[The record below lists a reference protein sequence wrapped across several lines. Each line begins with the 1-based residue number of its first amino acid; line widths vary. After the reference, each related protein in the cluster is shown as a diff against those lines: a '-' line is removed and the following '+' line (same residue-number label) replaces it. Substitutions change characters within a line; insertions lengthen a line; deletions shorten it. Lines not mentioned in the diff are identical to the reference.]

1 MKKITTLLLLCT
13 VASSSALAQTKPVV
27 NTGAEAYAKAYVV
40 GSYNRGGY
48 LAQSGDNLK
57 HIAHSTY
64 TYWFLQKGTAEGSVQ
79 LINVRTG
86 KGISVNAADGSFN
99 LAGTTADLYVL
110 GNNFNNDGLCIS
122 KANPISE
129 NSCIDARNDGDGC
142 GVYDP
147 RKNDWQGTTW
157 VFNEAPGYFVSVA
170 QGLVPVTTEQYHF
183 DSKLITLPKAT
194 NKLRFRVLRTIT
206 NNNDG
211 ANDPSGSY
219 PFFTMGEFY
228 LYDAE
233 GNKVELTAE
242 NFKTNA
248 QETQSSSDKTNTVA
262 NLCDGNKA
270 TCFHSS
276 YNTTPNTYHYIEVTL
291 PSAMQSFKFS
301 FDARDNKA
309 NVPAIIQVFD
319 DEAIAKADV
328 EDQVLQARPS
338 LQSLYNSTNY
348 SIGTNY
354 QQYTF
359 NGDESAYASYTS
371 ARTAANDVLQKY
383 SGAVTLDE
391 VNTAKTNL
399 ENAAADKFTINT
411 PADGSYI
418 RIRATSSA
426 HAGMP
431 YLTSDLS
438 DVEGKTARAALVSG
452 KNSAAESIFYYKDQ
466 KLIAYGT
473 GYKATLDDVS
483 LGYKGI
489 VDGTA
494 VTFKAATE
502 ATSEY
507 NVVYNT
513 NKGNRKLYANE
524 SGGKYYT
531 DAWSVDGNHNRCR
544 FWLEK
549 VNSLP
554 VSVSAA
560 GYATLYAPVALTIPE
575 NVQAYTA
582 SFADSKVTLTP
593 IEGTI
598 PANTGVV
605 IEAAKGNYNF
615 AITTTEATATSD
627 LTGNVAT
634 ANVDAASAAYILG
647 KTDAEGVGFFKL
659 NSTDRAIK
667 GGRAYYVAPN
677 GGAAAYLFNGNVTGL
692 EAIKTALNDAN
703 APIYDLSGR
712 KVAKAVKGGLYIKN
726 GQKFIVK

>member
-27 NTGAEAYAKAYVV
+27 NTGGEAYAKAYVV
-40 GSYNRGGY
+40 ASYNRGG
-48 LAQSGDNLK
+48 LLTQKSNSLK
-57 HIAHSTY
+57 HTSQSAY
-64 TYWFLQKGTAEGSVQ
+64 NYWFLQNGSAEGSVKF
-79 LINVRTG
+79 INVRTG
-86 KGISVNAADGSFN
+86 KGIATNFSVGDNA
-99 LAGTTADLYVL
+99 ADLYVL
-110 GNNFNNDGLCIS
+110 ANGINNKGLCIS
-122 KANPISE
+122 NASTIKT
-129 NSCIDARNDGDGC
+129 NSCIDASNRDDGC
-142 GVYDP
+142 GQWAP
-147 RKNDWQGTTW
+147 GTNGAHDWEGTTW
-157 VFNEAPGYFVSVA
+157 VFNEAPGYFVSAA

-183 DSKLITLPKAT
+183 DSKVITLPKAT
-194 NKLRFRVLRTIT
+194 NKLRFRVLSTIT
-206 NNNDG
+206 RDNGGLID
-211 ANDPSGSY
+211 ASGLY

-228 LYDAE
+228 LYDAD
-233 GNKVELTAE
+233 GNKVTLTAD

-248 QETQSSSDKTNTVA
+248 QETSTAYHDDQNTVA
-262 NLCDGNKA
+262 HLCDGNKA
-270 TCFHSS
+270 TCFHSTYS
-276 YNTTPNTYHYIEVTL
+276 ATPNTYHYIEVTL
-291 PSAMQSFKFS
+291 PTAMQSFKFS

-309 NVPAIIQVFD
+309 NVPAMIQIFD
-319 DEAIAKADV
+319 DDAIAAADV
-328 EDQVLQARPS
+328 EDQVLQGRSS
-338 LQSLYNSTNY
+338 LQSLYNSTGY

-354 QQYTF
+354 QQYTY
-359 NGDESAYASYTS
+359 NGDANVYTS

-383 SGAVTLDE
+383 SGALTADE

-399 ENAAADKFTINT
+399 ETAAAADKFTINT

-418 RIRATSSA
+418 RIRATNTA

-438 DVEGKTARAALVSG
+438 DVENMTTRAALVSG
-452 KNSAAESIFYYKDQ
+452 ANNAANSIFYYKDQ

-473 GYKATLDDVS
+473 GYKATS
-483 LGYKGI
+483 NSNFLGYNGI
-489 VDGTA
+489 ADGTV

-502 ATSEY
+502 AHGEY
-507 NVVYNT
+507 NVFFN
-513 NKGNRKLYANE
+513 NGGSKLYTQV
-524 SGGKYYT
+524 SGSKYYT
-531 DAWSVDGNHNRCR
+531 DALGTNEKHNRCR
-544 FWLEK
+544 FWLEA
-549 VNSLP
+549 VTSLP

-560 GYATLYAPVALTIPE
+560 GYATLYAPVALTIPQ

-582 SFADSKVTLTP
+582 SFADNKVTLTP

-605 IEAAKGNYNF
+605 IEAAEGTYNF

-627 LTGNVAT
+627 LRGDVAT

-647 KTDAEGVGFFKL
+647 KTDAQGVGFFKL

-677 GGAAAYLFNGNVTGL
+677 AGAAAYLFNGNVTGL

>member
-1 MKKITTLLLLCT
+1 MKKITTFLLLCT

-27 NTGAEAYAKAYVV
+27 NTGGEAYAKAYVA
-40 GSYNRGGY
+40 GSYNRGGF

-57 HIAHSTY
+57 HIAQSAY
-64 TYWFLQKGTAEGSVQ
+64 TYWFLQDGTAEGSVQ

-110 GNNFNNDGLCIS
+110 GHQYNSEGFSIS
-122 KANPISE
+122 KTNPIGT

-147 RKNDWQGTTW
+147 RDNDWDGTTW
-157 VFNEAPGYFVSVA
+157 VFNEAPGYFVSAA

-183 DSKLITLPKAT
+183 DSKVITLPKAT
-194 NKLRFRVLRTIT
+194 NKLRFRVVGTVQGK
-206 NNNDG
+206 NG
-211 ANDPSGSY
+211 GGPNDPSGLY
-219 PFFTMGEFY
+219 PFFTMAEFY
-228 LYDAE
+228 LYDAD
-233 GNKVELTAE
+233 GKQVTLTAD

-248 QETQSSSDKTNTVA
+248 QETESSSDNVNTVA
-262 NLCDGNKA
+262 HLCDGDK
-270 TCFHSS
+270 TSIFHSS
-276 YNTTPNTYHYIEVTL
+276 YSTTPNTYHYIEVTL
-291 PSAMQSFKFS
+291 PTAMQSFKFS
-301 FDARDNKA
+301 FDGRSNATNI
-309 NVPAIIQVFD
+309 PAMIQVLD
-319 DEAIAKADV
+319 DDAIKAADV
-328 EDQVLQARPS
+328 EDQVLQGRPS

-348 SIGTNY
+348 TFGSNY
-354 QQYTF
+354 QQYTY
-359 NGDESAYASYTS
+359 NGDQSEFTS
-371 ARTAANDVLQKY
+371 ARAAVNEVLSKY

-391 VNTAKTNL
+391 FNTAKTNL
-399 ENAAADKFTINT
+399 ETAAAKATINT

-426 HAGMP
+426 DNGMP

-438 DVEGKTARAALVSG
+438 DVEKMTTRAALVSG
-452 KNSAAESIFYYKDQ
+452 ANNAANSIFYYKDK

-489 VDGTA
+489 TDGTE

-502 ATSEY
+502 GKSEY
-507 NVVYNT
+507 NVVYNVP
-513 NKGNRKLYANE
+513 NKGDRKLYAQV
-524 SGGKYYT
+524 SGDKYYA
-531 DAWSVDGNHNRCR
+531 DARGVDGSHNRCR

-549 VNSLP
+549 VQSLP

-560 GYATLYAPVALTIPE
+560 GYATLFAPVALTIPE

-582 SFADSKVTLTP
+582 TFADNKVTLTP

-605 IEAAKGNYNF
+605 IEAAEGSYDF
-615 AITTTEATATSD
+615 VITTTEATATSD

-647 KTDAEGVGFFKL
+647 KTDAQGVGFFKL

-677 GGAAAYLFNGNVTGL
+677 AGAAAYLFNGNVTGL

>member
-1 MKKITTLLLLCT
+1 M
-13 VASSSALAQTKPVV
+13 
-27 NTGAEAYAKAYVV
+27 
-40 GSYNRGGY
+40 
-48 LAQSGDNLK
+48 
-57 HIAHSTY
+57 
-64 TYWFLQKGTAEGSVQ
+64 
-79 LINVRTG
+79 
-86 KGISVNAADGSFN
+86 
-99 LAGTTADLYVL
+99 
-110 GNNFNNDGLCIS
+110 
-122 KANPISE
+122 
-129 NSCIDARNDGDGC
+129 
-142 GVYDP
+142 YDP
-147 RKNDWQGTTW
+147 RDNDWDGTTW
-157 VFNEAPGYFVSVA
+157 VFHKAPGYFVSAA
-170 QGLVPVTTEQYHF
+170 QGLKPVTTEQYHF
-183 DSKLITLPKAT
+183 DSKVITLPKAT
-194 NKLRFRVLRTIT
+194 NKLRFRVLSTVSPGG
-206 NNNDG
+206 DG
-211 ANDPSGSY
+211 ANDPSGLY

-228 LYDAE
+228 LYDAD

-248 QETQSSSDKTNTVA
+248 QETVSSSDKTNTVA

-276 YNTTPNTYHYIEVTL
+276 YSTTPNTYHYIEVTL
-291 PSAMQSFKFS
+291 PSSMKSFKFS

-309 NVPAIIQVFD
+309 NVPAMIQIFD
-319 DEAIAKADV
+319 DEAIAAADV
-328 EDQVLQARPS
+328 EDQVLALR
-338 LQSLYNSTNY
+338 SLYNSTNY
-348 SIGTNY
+348 TIGTDY
-354 QQYTF
+354 QQYTD
-359 NGDESAYASYTS
+359 NGNTYTS
-371 ARTAANDVLQKY
+371 ARAAVNKLLQKY
-383 SGAVTLDE
+383 SGAVTEGE

-399 ENAAADKFTINT
+399 ENAVAQLTINT

-418 RIRATSSA
+418 RIRATRSA
-426 HAGMP
+426 DNGMP

-438 DVEGKTARAALVSG
+438 DVEKMTTRAALVSG
-452 KNSAAESIFYYKDQ
+452 ANEAANSIFYYKDK

-473 GYKATLDDVS
+473 GYKATS
-483 LGYKGI
+483 NSNFLGYNGI
-489 VDGTA
+489 ADGTV

-502 ATSEY
+502 ARGEY
-507 NVVYNT
+507 NVFFN
-513 NKGNRKLYANE
+513 NGGRKLYTQVNG
-524 SGGKYYT
+524 SKYYT
-531 DAWSVDGNHNRCR
+531 DAYDGNHNRCR

-549 VNSLP
+549 VQSLP

-582 SFADSKVTLTP
+582 SFADNKVTLTP

-605 IEAAKGNYNF
+605 IEAAKGTYNF

-627 LTGNVAT
+627 LRGDVAT

-647 KTDAEGVGFFKL
+647 KTDAQGVGFFKL

-703 APIYDLSGR
+703 APVYDLSGR

>member
-27 NTGAEAYAKAYVV
+27 NTGGEAYAKAYVV
-40 GSYNRGGY
+40 GSYNRGGF
-48 LAQSGDNLK
+48 LTQKGSSLK
-57 HIAHSTY
+57 HTSQSAY
-64 TYWFLQKGTAEGSVQ
+64 NYWFLQNGTAEGSVKF
-79 LINVRTG
+79 INVRTG
-86 KGISVNAADGSFN
+86 KGIATDFSVGDNA
-99 LAGTTADLYVL
+99 ADLYVL
-110 GNNFNNDGLCIS
+110 PNSFTEEGLCIS
-122 KANPISE
+122 NASTIKTK
-129 NSCIDARNDGDGC
+129 SCIDASNQNDGC
-142 GVYDP
+142 GQYAP
-147 RKNDWQGTTW
+147 IENDWDGTTW
-157 VFNEAPGYFVSVA
+157 VFNEAPGYFVSAA

-183 DSKLITLPKAT
+183 DSKVITLPKAT
-194 NKLRFRVLRTIT
+194 NKLRFRVLSTASPEG
-206 NNNDG
+206 DG
-211 ANDPSGSY
+211 ANDPSGLY

-228 LYDAE
+228 LYDAD
-233 GNKVELTAE
+233 GNQVKLTAE

-248 QETQSSSDKTNTVA
+248 QETAEGPISA
-262 NLCDGNKA
+262 ICDGDKA
-270 TCFHSS
+270 THFHSS
-276 YNTTPNTYHYIEVTL
+276 YNSTPNTYHYIEVTL
-291 PSAMQSFKFS
+291 PTAMQSFKFS
-301 FDARDNKA
+301 FDARKNFR

-371 ARTAANDVLQKY
+371 ARTAANEVLQKY
-383 SGAVTLDE
+383 SGALTLSE
-391 VNTAKTNL
+391 VNTAKANL

-438 DVEGKTARAALVSG
+438 DVEGKTVRAALVSG
-452 KNSAAESIFYYKDQ
+452 ANTAANFIFYYKDQ

-507 NVVYNT
+507 NVVYNAGS
-513 NKGNRKLYANE
+513 KGNRKLYANE
-524 SGGKYYT
+524 SGGKYFT

-549 VNSLP
+549 VQSLP

-560 GYATLYAPVALTIPE
+560 GYATLYAPVALTVPE

-582 SFADSKVTLTP
+582 TFADNKVTLTP

-605 IEAAKGNYNF
+605 IEAAEGTYNF
-615 AITTTEATATSD
+615 VITTTEATATSD

-667 GGRAYYVAPN
+667 GGRAYYVAPK
-677 GGAAAYLFNGNVTGL
+677 GGAAAAYLFNGNVTGL

>member
-27 NTGAEAYAKAYVV
+27 NTGGEAYAKAYVA
-40 GSYNRGGY
+40 GSYNRGGF

-57 HIAHSTY
+57 HVSQSAY
-64 TYWFLQKGTAEGSVQ
+64 TYWFLQNGTAGGSVQ

-86 KGISVNAADGSFN
+86 KGISVNAADGTFN

-110 GNNFNNDGLCIS
+110 GHQYNSEGFSIS
-122 KANPISE
+122 KTNPIGT

-147 RKNDWQGTTW
+147 RDNDWDGTTW
-157 VFNEAPGYFVSVA
+157 VFHEAPGYFVSAA
-170 QGLVPVTTEQYHF
+170 QGLKPVTTEQYHF
-183 DSKLITLPKAT
+183 DSKVINLPKAT
-194 NKLRFRVLRTIT
+194 KKLRFRVLSTVT
-206 NNNDG
+206 GNGDG
-211 ANDPSGSY
+211 TNDPSGLY
-219 PFFTMGEFY
+219 PFFTMGEFN
-228 LYDAE
+228 LYDAD

-309 NVPAIIQVFD
+309 NVPAMIQIFD
-319 DEAIAKADV
+319 EEAIAAADV
-328 EDQVLQARPS
+328 EDQVLALR
-338 LQSLYNSTNY
+338 SLYNSTNY
-348 SIGTNY
+348 TIGTDY
-354 QQYTF
+354 QQYTD
-359 NGDESAYASYTS
+359 NGNTYTS
-371 ARTAANDVLQKY
+371 ARAAVNNLLQKY
-383 SGAVTLDE
+383 SGAVTEGE

-399 ENAAADKFTINT
+399 ENAVTQLTINT

-418 RIRATSSA
+418 RIRATRSA
-426 HAGMP
+426 DNSMP

-438 DVEGKTARAALVSG
+438 DVEKMTTRAALVSG
-452 KNSAAESIFYYKDQ
+452 ANEAANSIFYYKDK

-473 GYKATLDDVS
+473 GYKATS
-483 LGYKGI
+483 NSNFLGYNGI
-489 VDGTA
+489 ADGTV

-502 ATSEY
+502 ARGEY
-507 NVVYNT
+507 NVFFN
-513 NKGNRKLYANE
+513 NGGRKLYTQV
-524 SGGKYYT
+524 SGSKYYT
-531 DAWSVDGNHNRCR
+531 DAYDGNHNRCR

-549 VNSLP
+549 VQSLP

-582 SFADSKVTLTP
+582 SFADNKVTLTP

-605 IEAAKGNYNF
+605 IEAAEGNYNF

-627 LTGNVAT
+627 LRGDVAT

-647 KTDAEGVGFFKL
+647 KTDAQGVGFFKL

>member
-27 NTGAEAYAKAYVV
+27 NTGGEAYANAYVV
-40 GSYNRGGY
+40 ASYNRGGS
-48 LAQSGDNLK
+48 LAQSNADLK
-57 HIAHSTY
+57 HNAQSAY
-64 TYWFLQKGTAEGSVQ
+64 TYWFLQNGTAEGSVKF
-79 LINVRTG
+79 INVRTG
-86 KGISVNAADGSFN
+86 KGIATNFSVGDNA
-99 LAGTTADLYVL
+99 ADLYVL
-110 GNNFNNDGLCIS
+110 ANDVNEEGLCIS
-122 KANPISE
+122 NASTLKE
-129 NSCIDARNDGDGC
+129 NSCIDAQGNNSC
-142 GVYDP
+142 GQWSP
-147 RKNDWQGTTW
+147 SASDWEGTTW
-157 VFNEAPGYFVSVA
+157 VFTKAPGYFVSAA

-183 DSKLITLPKAT
+183 DSKVIKLSKAT
-194 NKLRFRVLRTIT
+194 SKLRFRVLSTVT
-206 NNNDG
+206 NTGDG
-211 ANDPSGSY
+211 ANDPSGLY

-228 LYDAE
+228 LYDAD
-233 GNKVELTAE
+233 GNQVTLTAE

-248 QETQSSSDKTNTVA
+248 QETESSSDKTNTVSH
-262 NLCDGNKA
+262 LCDGNKA

-291 PSAMQSFKFS
+291 PTAMQSFKFS

-309 NVPAIIQVFD
+309 NVPAMIQVLD
-319 DEAIAKADV
+319 DDAIAAADA

-338 LQSLYNSTNY
+338 LVTLYNSTNY
-348 SIGTNY
+348 GLGTDY
-354 QQYTF
+354 QQYTYD
-359 NGDESAYASYTS
+359 GDQSVYTT
-371 ARTAANDVLQKY
+371 ARSVANDVLQKY
-383 SGAVTLDE
+383 AGVLTVDE
-391 VNTAKTNL
+391 VNAAKTSL
-399 ENAAADKFTINT
+399 EVAAADDSKFIINT

-418 RIRATSSA
+418 RIRATNTA

-438 DVEGKTARAALVSG
+438 DVEGKTIRAALVSG
-452 KNSAAESIFYYKDQ
+452 ANNAANSIFYYKDK

-489 VDGTA
+489 TDGTE

-502 ATSEY
+502 AHGEY
-507 NVVYNT
+507 NVVYNVT
-513 NKGNRKLYANE
+513 NKGDRKLYAQV
-524 SGGKYYT
+524 SGSKYYA
-531 DAWSVDGNHNRCR
+531 DAWGVDGSQNRCR
-544 FWLEK
+544 FWLEAVK
-549 VNSLP
+549 SLP

-560 GYATLYAPVALTIPE
+560 GYATLYAPVALTIPQ

-582 SFADSKVTLTP
+582 TFADNKVTLTP

-605 IEAAKGNYNF
+605 IEAAEGTYNF
-615 AITTTEATATSD
+615 VITTTEATAESD

-659 NSTDRAIK
+659 NSTDRAVK
-667 GGRAYYVAPN
+667 GGRAYYVAPK
-677 GGAAAYLFNGNVTGL
+677 GGAAAAYLFNGNVTGL

>member
-1 MKKITTLLLLCT
+1 MK
-13 VASSSALAQTKPVV
+13 
-27 NTGAEAYAKAYVV
+27 
-40 GSYNRGGY
+40 
-48 LAQSGDNLK
+48 
-57 HIAHSTY
+57 
-64 TYWFLQKGTAEGSVQ
+64 

-110 GNNFNNDGLCIS
+110 GHQYNSEGFSIS
-122 KANPISE
+122 KTNPIGT

-147 RKNDWQGTTW
+147 RNNDWDGTTW
-157 VFNEAPGYFVSVA
+157 VFNEAPGYFVSAA
-170 QGLVPVTTEQYHF
+170 QGLKPVTTEQYHF
-183 DSKLITLPKAT
+183 DSKVITLPKAT
-194 NKLRFRVLRTIT
+194 NKLRFRVLSTVSPGG
-206 NNNDG
+206 DG
-211 ANDPSGSY
+211 ANDPSGLY

-228 LYDAE
+228 LYDAD

-248 QETQSSSDKTNTVA
+248 QETVSSSDKTNTVA

-276 YNTTPNTYHYIEVTL
+276 YSTTPNTYHYIEVTL
-291 PSAMQSFKFS
+291 PSSMKSFKFS

-309 NVPAIIQVFD
+309 NVPAMIQIFD
-319 DEAIAKADV
+319 DEAIAAADV
-328 EDQVLQARPS
+328 EDQVLALR
-338 LQSLYNSTNY
+338 SLYNSTNY
-348 SIGTNY
+348 TIGTDY
-354 QQYTF
+354 QQYTD
-359 NGDESAYASYTS
+359 NGNTYTS
-371 ARTAANDVLQKY
+371 ARAAVNKLLQKY
-383 SGAVTLDE
+383 SGAVTEGE

-399 ENAAADKFTINT
+399 ENAVAQLTINT

-418 RIRATSSA
+418 RIRATRSA
-426 HAGMP
+426 DNGMP

-438 DVEGKTARAALVSG
+438 DVEKMTTRAALVSG
-452 KNSAAESIFYYKDQ
+452 ANEAANSIFYYKDK

-473 GYKATLDDVS
+473 GYKATS
-483 LGYKGI
+483 NSNFLGYNGI
-489 VDGTA
+489 ADGTV

-502 ATSEY
+502 ARGEY
-507 NVVYNT
+507 NVFFN
-513 NKGNRKLYANE
+513 NGGRKLYTQVNG
-524 SGGKYYT
+524 SKYYT
-531 DAWSVDGNHNRCR
+531 DAYDGNHNRCR

-549 VNSLP
+549 VQSLP
-554 VSVSAA
+554 VSVSVA

-582 SFADSKVTLTP
+582 SFADNKVTLTP

-605 IEAAKGNYNF
+605 IEAAKGTYNF

-627 LTGNVAT
+627 LRGDVAT

-647 KTDAEGVGFFKL
+647 KTDAQGVGFFKL

-677 GGAAAYLFNGNVTGL
+677 GGAAAAYLFNGNVTGL

-703 APIYDLSGR
+703 APVYDLSGR

>member
-13 VASSSALAQTKPVV
+13 VAWSSALAQTKPDV
-27 NTGAEAYAKAYVV
+27 NTGGEAYAKAYVA
-40 GSYNRGGY
+40 GSYNRGGF

-57 HIAHSTY
+57 HIAQSAY
-64 TYWFLQKGTAEGSVQ
+64 TYWFLQNGTAEGSVQ

-110 GNNFNNDGLCIS
+110 GHQYNSEGFSIS
-122 KANPISE
+122 KTNPIGT

-147 RKNDWQGTTW
+147 RDNDWDGTTW
-157 VFNEAPGYFVSVA
+157 VFNEAPGYFVSAA
-170 QGLVPVTTEQYHF
+170 QGLQPATTGQYHF
-183 DSKLITLPKAT
+183 DSKVITLSKPT
-194 NKLRFRVLRTIT
+194 SKLRFRVVGTVQGK
-206 NNNDG
+206 NG
-211 ANDPSGSY
+211 GGPNDPSGLY
-219 PFFTMGEFY
+219 PFFTMAEFY
-228 LYDAE
+228 LYDAD
-233 GNKVELTAE
+233 GKQVTLTAD

-248 QETQSSSDKTNTVA
+248 QETKSSSDNVNTVA
-262 NLCDGNKA
+262 HLCDGDK
-270 TCFHSS
+270 TSIFHSS
-276 YNTTPNTYHYIEVTL
+276 YSTTPNTYHYIEVTL
-291 PSAMQSFKFS
+291 PTAMQSFKFS
-301 FDARDNKA
+301 FDGRSTATNI
-309 NVPAIIQVFD
+309 PAMIQVFD
-319 DEAIAKADV
+319 DDAIKAADV
-328 EDQVLQARPS
+328 EDQVLQGRPS

-348 SIGTNY
+348 TFGSNY
-354 QQYTF
+354 QQYTY
-359 NGDESAYASYTS
+359 NGDQSEFTS
-371 ARTAANDVLQKY
+371 ARAAVNEVLSKY

-391 VNTAKTNL
+391 FNTAKTNL
-399 ENAAADKFTINT
+399 ESAVAKATINT

-426 HAGMP
+426 DAGMP

-438 DVEGKTARAALVSG
+438 DVEKMTTRAALVSG
-452 KNSAAESIFYYKDQ
+452 ANDAANSIFYYKDQ

-473 GYKATLDDVS
+473 GYKATS
-483 LGYKGI
+483 NSNFLGYNGI
-489 VDGTA
+489 ADGTV

-507 NVVYNT
+507 NVFFN
-513 NKGNRKLYANE
+513 NGDRKLYTQV
-524 SGGKYYT
+524 SDGKYYT
-531 DAWSVDGNHNRCR
+531 DAYSKDGNHNRCR

-549 VNSLP
+549 VQSLP
-554 VSVSAA
+554 VNVSAA
-560 GYATLYAPVALTIPE
+560 GYATLYAPVALTIPQ

-582 SFADSKVTLTP
+582 SFADNKVTLTP

-605 IEAAKGNYNF
+605 IEAAEGTYNF

-647 KTDAEGVGFFKL
+647 KTDAQGVGFFKL

-667 GGRAYYVAPN
+667 GGRAYYVATN
-677 GGAAAYLFNGNVTGL
+677 GGAAAAYLFNGNVTGL

>member
-1 MKKITTLLLLCT
+1 MLLCT

-27 NTGAEAYAKAYVV
+27 NTGGEAYAKAYVV
-40 GSYNRGGY
+40 ASYNRGG
-48 LAQSGDNLK
+48 LLTQESNSLK
-57 HIAHSTY
+57 HTSQSAY
-64 TYWFLQKGTAEGSVQ
+64 NYWFLQNGSAEGSVKF
-79 LINVRTG
+79 INVRTG
-86 KGISVNAADGSFN
+86 KGIATNFSVGDNA
-99 LAGTTADLYVL
+99 ADLYVL
-110 GNNFNNDGLCIS
+110 PNGVNDKGLCIS
-122 KANPISE
+122 NASTIKTS
-129 NSCIDARNDGDGC
+129 SCIDANNQNNGC
-142 GVYDP
+142 GQWAP
-147 RKNDWQGTTW
+147 AANDWEGTTW
-157 VFNEAPGYFVSVA
+157 VFTKAPGYFVSAA
-170 QGLVPVTTEQYHF
+170 QGLVPVTTKQYHF
-183 DSKLITLPKAT
+183 DSKVITLPKAT
-194 NKLRFRVLRTIT
+194 SKLRFRVLNTVT
-206 NNNDG
+206 GKVDG
-211 ANDPSGSY
+211 ANDPSGLY

-228 LYDAE
+228 LYDAD
-233 GNKVELTAE
+233 GNKVELTAD

-248 QETQSSSDKTNTVA
+248 QETTEGPISA
-262 NLCDGNKA
+262 ICDGDKA
-270 TCFHSS
+270 THFHSS
-276 YNTTPNTYHYIEVTL
+276 YNATPNTYHYIEVTL
-291 PSAMQSFKFS
+291 PTAMQSFKFS

-309 NVPAIIQVFD
+309 NVPTMIQIFD
-319 DEAIAKADV
+319 DDAIAVADA
-328 EDQVLQARPS
+328 EDKVLQARQS
-338 LQSLYNSTNY
+338 LQSLYNSTGY
-348 SIGTNY
+348 GIGTGY
-354 QQYTF
+354 QQYTYD
-359 NGDESAYASYTS
+359 GDANVYTS
-371 ARTAANDVLQKY
+371 ARTAANDLLQKY
-383 SGAVTLDE
+383 SGAITLDE

-399 ENAAADKFTINT
+399 ENAAVADKFTINT

-418 RIRATSSA
+418 RIRATNTA

-438 DVEGKTARAALVSG
+438 DVENMTTRAALVSG
-452 KNSAAESIFYYKDQ
+452 ANNAANSIFYYKDQ

-473 GYKATLDDVS
+473 GYKATS
-483 LGYKGI
+483 NSNFLGYNGI
-489 VDGTA
+489 ADGTV

-507 NVVYNT
+507 NVFFN
-513 NKGNRKLYANE
+513 NGGRKLYTQV
-524 SGGKYYT
+524 SGGKYFT
-531 DAWSVDGNHNRCR
+531 DAIGANDSHNRCR

-560 GYATLYAPVALTIPE
+560 GYATLFAPVALTIPQ

-582 SFADSKVTLTP
+582 SFADNKVTLTP

-605 IEAAKGNYNF
+605 IEAAEGTYNF

-647 KTDAEGVGFFKL
+647 KTDAQGVGFFKL

>member
-27 NTGAEAYAKAYVV
+27 NTGGEAYADAYVV
-40 GSYNRGGY
+40 GSYNRGGS
-48 LAQSGDNLK
+48 LAQSNADLK
-57 HIAHSTY
+57 HNAQSAY
-64 TYWFLQKGTAEGSVQ
+64 TYWFLQNGSAEGSVKF
-79 LINVRTG
+79 INVRTG
-86 KGISVNAADGSFN
+86 KGIATNFSVGDNA
-99 LAGTTADLYVL
+99 ADLYVL
-110 GNNFNNDGLCIS
+110 ANGVNDKGLSIS
-122 KANPISE
+122 NASTIKNS
-129 NSCIDARNDGDGC
+129 SCIDAQGDNAC
-142 GVYDP
+142 GQWQP
-147 RKNDWQGTTW
+147 AANDWEGTTW
-157 VFNEAPGYFVSVA
+157 VFTKAPGYFVSAA

-183 DSKLITLPKAT
+183 DSKVITLPKAT
-194 NKLRFRVLRTIT
+194 NKLRFRVLGTASPEG
-206 NNNDG
+206 DG
-211 ANDPSGSY
+211 ANDPSGLY
-219 PFFTMGEFY
+219 PFFALGEFY
-228 LYDAE
+228 LYDAD
-233 GNKVELTAE
+233 GNQVTLTADK
-242 NFKTNA
+242 FKTNA
-248 QETQSSSDKTNTVA
+248 QETTEGPISA
-262 NLCDGNKA
+262 ICDGDKA
-270 TCFHSS
+270 THFHSS
-276 YNTTPNTYHYIEVTL
+276 YNSTPNTYHYIEVTL
-291 PSAMQSFKFS
+291 PTAMQSFKFS
-301 FDARDNKA
+301 FDARKNFR
-309 NVPAIIQVFD
+309 NVPAIIQVLD
-319 DEAIAKADV
+319 DDAIAVADA
-328 EDQVLQARPS
+328 EDKVLQARQS
-338 LQSLYNSTNY
+338 LQSLYNSTGY
-348 SIGTNY
+348 GIGTGY
-354 QQYTF
+354 QQYTY
-359 NGDESAYASYTS
+359 NGDANVYTS

-391 VNTAKTNL
+391 VNTAKSNL
-399 ENAAADKFTINT
+399 ENAAVADKFTINT

-418 RIRATSSA
+418 RIRATNTA

-431 YLTSDLS
+431 FLTSDLS
-438 DVEGKTARAALVSG
+438 DVEGKTIRAALVSG
-452 KNSAAESIFYYKDQ
+452 ANNAANSIFYYKDK

-483 LGYKGI
+483 LGYNGI
-489 VDGTA
+489 TDGTE

-502 ATSEY
+502 ANGEY

-513 NKGNRKLYANE
+513 KKGNRKLYTNV
-524 SGGKYYT
+524 SGSKYYT
-531 DAWSVDGNHNRCR
+531 DARSVDANHNRCR

-560 GYATLYAPVALTIPE
+560 GYATLYAPVALTIPK

-605 IEAAKGNYNF
+605 IEAAEGTYNF
-615 AITTTEATATSD
+615 AITTTDATAKSD

-647 KTDAEGVGFFKL
+647 KTDAQGVGFFKL

-667 GGRAYYVAPN
+667 GGRAYYVATN
-677 GGAAAYLFNGNVTGL
+677 GGAAAAYLFNGNVTGL

-712 KVAKAVKGGLYIKN
+712 KVAKALKGGLYIKN

>member
-27 NTGAEAYAKAYVV
+27 NTGDEAYADAYVV
-40 GSYNRGGY
+40 GSYNRGGS
-48 LAQSGDNLK
+48 LTQQGSSLK
-57 HIAHSTY
+57 HTSQSAN
-64 TYWFLQKGTAEGSVQ
+64 TYWFLKNGTAEGSVKF
-79 LINVRTG
+79 INVRTG
-86 KGISVNAADGSFN
+86 KGIATDFSVGDNA
-99 LAGTTADLYVL
+99 ADLYVL
-110 GNNFNNDGLCIS
+110 ANGVNEEGLSIS
-122 KANPISE
+122 NASTIKN
-129 NSCIDARNDGDGC
+129 NSCIDAQGNNACGQWNPSTGD
-142 GVYDP
+142 
-147 RKNDWQGTTW
+147 WEGTTW
-157 VFNEAPGYFVSVA
+157 VFTKAPGYFVSAA

-183 DSKLITLPKAT
+183 DSKVIKLPKAT
-194 NKLRFRVLRTIT
+194 NKLRFRVLSTIT
-206 NNNDG
+206 IGNGGIND
-211 ANDPSGSY
+211 ASGLY

-228 LYDAE
+228 LYDAD
-233 GNKVELTAE
+233 GNKVTLTAE
-242 NFKTNA
+242 NFTTNA
-248 QETQSSSDKTNTVA
+248 QETSTTYGDNQNTVA

-270 TCFHSS
+270 TCFHSTYS
-276 YNTTPNTYHYIEVTL
+276 ATPNTYHYIEVTL
-291 PSAMQSFKFS
+291 PTAMQSFKFS
-301 FDARDNKA
+301 FDARNNKC
-309 NVPAIIQVFD
+309 NVPAMIQVLD
-319 DEAIAKADV
+319 DDAIAVADA
-328 EDQVLQARPS
+328 EDKVLQARMP

-348 SIGTNY
+348 GLGTDY
-354 QQYTF
+354 QQYTYD
-359 NGDESAYASYTS
+359 GDQSVYTS
-371 ARTAANDVLQKY
+371 ARTVANDVLQKY
-383 SGAVTLDE
+383 AGVLTVDE
-391 VNTAKTNL
+391 VNTAKSNL
-399 ENAAADKFTINT
+399 EAAAADASKFIINT

-418 RIRATSSA
+418 RIRATNTA
-426 HAGMP
+426 HAKMP

-438 DVEGKTARAALVSG
+438 DVEGKTVRAALVSG
-452 KNSAAESIFYYKDQ
+452 ANNAANSIFYYKDK

-489 VDGTA
+489 TDGTE

-502 ATSEY
+502 GKSEY
-507 NVVYNT
+507 NVVYNVP
-513 NKGNRKLYANE
+513 NKGDRKLYAQV
-524 SGGKYYT
+524 SGDKYYA
-531 DAWSVDGNHNRCR
+531 DAWGVDGSQNRCR

-549 VNSLP
+549 VQSLP

-560 GYATLYAPVALTIPE
+560 GYATLYAPVALTVPE

-605 IEAAKGNYNF
+605 IEAAEGTYNF

-627 LTGNVAT
+627 LRGDVAT

-647 KTDAEGVGFFKL
+647 KTDAQGVGFFKL
-659 NSTDRAIK
+659 NSTDREIK

>member
-27 NTGAEAYAKAYVV
+27 NTGGEAYAKAYVA
-40 GSYNRGGY
+40 GSYNRGGF

-57 HIAHSTY
+57 HIAQSAY
-64 TYWFLQKGTAEGSVQ
+64 TYWFLQNGTAEGSVQ

-99 LAGTTADLYVL
+99 LAGTTADIYVL
-110 GNNFNNDGLCIS
+110 GHQYNSEGFSIS
-122 KANPISE
+122 KTNPIGT

-147 RKNDWQGTTW
+147 RDNDWDGTTW
-157 VFNEAPGYFVSVA
+157 VFNEAPGYFVSAA
-170 QGLVPVTTEQYHF
+170 QGLQPATTGQYHF
-183 DSKLITLPKAT
+183 DSKVITLSKPT
-194 NKLRFRVLRTIT
+194 NKLRFRVVGTVQGK
-206 NNNDG
+206 NG
-211 ANDPSGSY
+211 GGPNDPSGLY
-219 PFFTMGEFY
+219 PFFTMAEFY

-233 GNKVELTAE
+233 GNKVTLTAD
-242 NFKTNA
+242 NFQTNA
-248 QETQSSSDKTNTVA
+248 QETESESDKVNTVA
-262 NLCDGNKA
+262 HLCDGDR
-270 TCFHSS
+270 TTIFHSS

-291 PSAMQSFKFS
+291 PTAMQSFKFS
-301 FDARDNKA
+301 FDGRSTATNI
-309 NVPAIIQVFD
+309 PAMIQVFD
-319 DEAIAKADV
+319 DDAIKAADV
-328 EDQVLQARPS
+328 EDQVLQGRPS

-348 SIGTNY
+348 TFGSNY
-354 QQYTF
+354 QQYTY
-359 NGDESAYASYTS
+359 NGDQSEFTS
-371 ARTAANDVLQKY
+371 ARAAVNEVLSKY

-391 VNTAKTNL
+391 FNTAKTNL
-399 ENAAADKFTINT
+399 ESAVAKATINT

-418 RIRATSSA
+418 RIRATRSA
-426 HAGMP
+426 DNGMP

-438 DVEGKTARAALVSG
+438 DVEKMTTRAALVSG
-452 KNSAAESIFYYKDQ
+452 ANDAANSIFYYKDQ

-473 GYKATLDDVS
+473 GYKATSNSDF
-483 LGYKGI
+483 LGYNGI
-489 VDGTA
+489 ADGTV

-507 NVVYNT
+507 NVFFN
-513 NKGNRKLYANE
+513 NGDRKLYTQV
-524 SGGKYYT
+524 SDGKYYT
-531 DAWSVDGNHNRCR
+531 DAYGKDGNHNRCR

-560 GYATLYAPVALTIPE
+560 GYATLYAPVALTIPQ

-593 IEGTI
+593 IGGTI

-605 IEAAKGNYNF
+605 IEAAEGTYNF

-627 LTGNVAT
+627 LRGDVAT

-647 KTDAEGVGFFKL
+647 KTDAQGVGFFKL

-677 GGAAAYLFNGNVTGL
+677 AGAAAYLFNGNVTGL

>member
-27 NTGAEAYAKAYVV
+27 NTGGEAYAKAYVV
-40 GSYNRGGY
+40 GSYNRGGF
-48 LAQSGDNLK
+48 LTQKGSSLK
-57 HIAHSTY
+57 HTSQSAY
-64 TYWFLQKGTAEGSVQ
+64 NYWFLTDGTAENSVKF
-79 LINVRTG
+79 INVRTG
-86 KGISVNAADGSFN
+86 KGIATDFSVGDNA
-99 LAGTTADLYVL
+99 ADLYVL
-110 GNNFNNDGLCIS
+110 PNGVNDKGLSIS
-122 KANPISE
+122 NASTIKTK
-129 NSCIDARNDGDGC
+129 SCIDASNQNDGC
-142 GVYDP
+142 GQYAP
-147 RKNDWQGTTW
+147 IENDWDGTTW
-157 VFNEAPGYFVSVA
+157 VFNEAPGYFVSAA

-183 DSKLITLPKAT
+183 DSKVITLPKAT
-194 NKLRFRVLRTIT
+194 NKLRFRVLSTVT
-206 NNNDG
+206 GNGDG
-211 ANDPSGSY
+211 ANDPSGLY

-228 LYDAE
+228 LYDAD
-233 GNKVELTAE
+233 GNQVKLTAD

-248 QETQSSSDKTNTVA
+248 QEKAEGPISA
-262 NLCDGNKA
+262 ICDGNKA
-270 TCFHSS
+270 THFHSS

-291 PSAMQSFKFS
+291 PTAMQSFKFS
-301 FDARDNKA
+301 FDARSNKA

-371 ARTAANDVLQKY
+371 ARTAANEVLQKY
-383 SGAVTLDE
+383 SGALTLSE

-438 DVEGKTARAALVSG
+438 DVEGKTVRAALVSG

-507 NVVYNT
+507 NVVYNAGS
-513 NKGNRKLYANE
+513 KGNRKLYANE
-524 SGGKYYT
+524 SGGKYFT
-531 DAWSVDGNHNRCR
+531 DACSVDGNHNRCR

-549 VNSLP
+549 VQSLP

-560 GYATLYAPVALTIPE
+560 GYATLYAPVALTVPE

-582 SFADSKVTLTP
+582 TFADNKVTLTP

-605 IEAAKGNYNF
+605 IEAAEGNYNF
-615 AITTTEATATSD
+615 AITITTEATATSD

-647 KTDAEGVGFFKL
+647 KTDAQGVGFFKL

-667 GGRAYYVAPN
+667 GGRAYYVAPK
-677 GGAAAYLFNGNVTGL
+677 GGAAAAYLFNGNVTGL

>member
-110 GNNFNNDGLCIS
+110 GNNFNNDGFCIS

-147 RKNDWQGTTW
+147 RKNDWDGTTW

-206 NNNDG
+206 NSNDG

-228 LYDAE
+228 LYDAD
-233 GNKVELTAE
+233 GNQVKLTAE

-319 DEAIAKADV
+319 DEAIVKADV
-328 EDQVLQARPS
+328 EDQVLQGRPS
-338 LQSLYNSTNY
+338 LRSYYNSTNLDF
-348 SIGTNY
+348 GTDY
-354 QQYTF
+354 QQYTYSGEQSEF
-359 NGDESAYASYTS
+359 TS
-371 ARTAANDVLQKY
+371 ARTAVNNLLQKY
-383 SGAVTLDE
+383 SGAVTVEE
-391 VNTAKTNL
+391 VNAAKTNL
-399 ENAAADKFTINT
+399 ESAVAKATLNT

-418 RIRATSSA
+418 RIRATRSA
-426 HAGMP
+426 DAGMP

-438 DVEGKTARAALVSG
+438 DVDKMTTRAALVSG
-452 KNSAAESIFYYKDQ
+452 ANNAANSIFYYKDQ

-473 GYKATLDDVS
+473 GYKATS
-483 LGYKGI
+483 NSNFLGYNGI
-489 VDGTA
+489 ADGTV

-502 ATSEY
+502 AHSEY
-507 NVVYNT
+507 NVFFNS
-513 NKGNRKLYANE
+513 GSRKLYAQVN
-524 SGGKYYT
+524 GGKYYT
-531 DAWSVDGNHNRCR
+531 DAYDGNHNRCR

-582 SFADSKVTLTP
+582 SFADNKVTLTP

-605 IEAAKGNYNF
+605 IEAAEGNYNF

-647 KTDAEGVGFFKL
+647 KTDAQGVGFFKL

>member
-27 NTGAEAYAKAYVV
+27 NTGDEAYADAYVV
-40 GSYNRGGY
+40 GSYNRGGS
-48 LAQSGDNLK
+48 LTQQGSSLK
-57 HIAHSTY
+57 HTSQSAN
-64 TYWFLQKGTAEGSVQ
+64 TYWFLKNGTAEGSVKF
-79 LINVRTG
+79 INVRTG
-86 KGISVNAADGSFN
+86 KGIATNFSVGDNA
-99 LAGTTADLYVL
+99 ADLYVL
-110 GNNFNNDGLCIS
+110 SNGVNDKGLSIS
-122 KANPISE
+122 NASTIKT
-129 NSCIDARNDGDGC
+129 NSCIDAQGNNACGQWAPNAGD
-142 GVYDP
+142 
-147 RKNDWQGTTW
+147 WEGTTW
-157 VFNEAPGYFVSVA
+157 VFTKAPGYFVSAA

-183 DSKLITLPKAT
+183 DSKVIKLPKAT
-194 NKLRFRVLRTIT
+194 SKLRFRVLSTVT
-206 NNNDG
+206 NTGDG
-211 ANDPSGSY
+211 ANDPSGLY

-228 LYDAE
+228 LYDAD
-233 GNKVELTAE
+233 GNQVTLTAE
-242 NFKTNA
+242 NFNTNA
-248 QETQSSSDKTNTVA
+248 QETESSSDKTNTVSH
-262 NLCDGNKA
+262 LCDGNKA

-291 PSAMQSFKFS
+291 PTAMQSFKFS

-309 NVPAIIQVFD
+309 NVPAMIQVLD
-319 DEAIAKADV
+319 DDAIAAADA

-338 LQSLYNSTNY
+338 LVTLYNSTNY
-348 SIGTNY
+348 GLGTDY
-354 QQYTF
+354 QQYTYD
-359 NGDESAYASYTS
+359 GDQSVYTT
-371 ARTAANDVLQKY
+371 ARSVANDVLQKY
-383 SGAVTLDE
+383 AGVLTVDE

-399 ENAAADKFTINT
+399 EAAAADDSKFIINT

-418 RIRATSSA
+418 RIRATNTA
-426 HAGMP
+426 HTGMP

-438 DVEGKTARAALVSG
+438 TVEGKTVRAALVSG
-452 KNSAAESIFYYKDQ
+452 ANNAANSIFYYKDK

-489 VDGTA
+489 TDGTE

-502 ATSEY
+502 GKSEY
-507 NVVYNT
+507 NVVYNVT
-513 NKGNRKLYANE
+513 NKGDRKLYAQVN
-524 SGGKYYT
+524 GDKYYA
-531 DAWSVDGNHNRCR
+531 DAWSVDNNQNRCR
-544 FWLEK
+544 FWLK
-549 VNSLP
+549 AVKSLP

-560 GYATLYAPVALTIPE
+560 GYATLFAPVALTVPQ

-582 SFADSKVTLTP
+582 TFADNKVTLTP

-605 IEAAKGNYNF
+605 IEAAEGTYNF
-615 AITTTEATATSD
+615 VITTTEATATSD

>member
-1 MKKITTLLLLCT
+1 MRKITTLLLLCT

-27 NTGAEAYAKAYVV
+27 NTGGEAYANAYVV
-40 GSYNRGGY
+40 ASYNRGGS
-48 LAQSGDNLK
+48 LAQSNADLK
-57 HIAHSTY
+57 HNAQSAY
-64 TYWFLQKGTAEGSVQ
+64 TYWFLQNGTAEGSVKF
-79 LINVRTG
+79 INVRTG
-86 KGISVNAADGSFN
+86 KGIATNFSVGDNA
-99 LAGTTADLYVL
+99 ADLYVL
-110 GNNFNNDGLCIS
+110 SNGVNDKGLCIS
-122 KANPISE
+122 NASTIKNS
-129 NSCIDARNDGDGC
+129 SCIDAQGNNAC
-142 GVYDP
+142 GQWQP
-147 RKNDWQGTTW
+147 AANDWEGTTW
-157 VFNEAPGYFVSVA
+157 VFTKAPGYFVSAA

-183 DSKLITLPKAT
+183 DSKVITLPKAT
-194 NKLRFRVLRTIT
+194 NKLRFRVLSTIT
-206 NNNDG
+206 RDNGELID
-211 ANDPSGSY
+211 ASGLY

-228 LYDAE
+228 LYDAD
-233 GNKVELTAE
+233 GNKVELTAD

-248 QETQSSSDKTNTVA
+248 QEASTTYGDNQNTVA
-262 NLCDGNKA
+262 HLCDGNKA
-270 TCFHSS
+270 TCFHSTYS
-276 YNTTPNTYHYIEVTL
+276 ATPNTYHYIEVTL
-291 PSAMQSFKFS
+291 PTAMQSFKFS

-309 NVPAIIQVFD
+309 NVPAMIQVLD
-319 DEAIAKADV
+319 DDAIAVADA

-338 LQSLYNSTNY
+338 LVTLYNSTNY
-348 SIGTNY
+348 GLGTDY
-354 QQYTF
+354 QQYTYD
-359 NGDESAYASYTS
+359 GDANVYTS
-371 ARTAANDVLQKY
+371 ARNVANDVLQKY
-383 SGAVTLDE
+383 AVNLTVDE

-399 ENAAADKFTINT
+399 ENAAVADKFTINT

-438 DVEGKTARAALVSG
+438 DVEGNTARAALVSG
-452 KNSAAESIFYYKDQ
+452 ANSAANSIFYYKDQ

-502 ATSEY
+502 ARGEY
-507 NVVYNT
+507 NVVYNAGS
-513 NKGNRKLYANE
+513 KGNRKLYTNV
-524 SGGKYYT
+524 SGSKYYT
-531 DAWSVDGNHNRCR
+531 DAYDVTKNHNRCR
-544 FWLEK
+544 FWLEA
-549 VNSLP
+549 VTSLP

-560 GYATLYAPVALTIPE
+560 GYATLFAPVALTIPQ

-605 IEAAKGNYNF
+605 IEAAEGTYNF

-627 LTGNVAT
+627 LRGDVAT

-647 KTDAEGVGFFKL
+647 KTDAQGVGFFKL
-659 NSTDRAIK
+659 NSTDREIK

>member
-27 NTGAEAYAKAYVV
+27 NTGGEAYADAYVV
-40 GSYNRGGY
+40 GSYNRGGS
-48 LAQSGDNLK
+48 LAQSNADLK
-57 HIAHSTY
+57 HNAQSAY
-64 TYWFLQKGTAEGSVQ
+64 TYWFLQNGSAEGSVKF
-79 LINVRTG
+79 INVRTG
-86 KGISVNAADGSFN
+86 KGIATNFSVGDNA
-99 LAGTTADLYVL
+99 ADLYVL
-110 GNNFNNDGLCIS
+110 ANGVNDMGLSIS
-122 KANPISE
+122 NASTIKNS
-129 NSCIDARNDGDGC
+129 SCIDAQGDNAC
-142 GVYDP
+142 GQWQP
-147 RKNDWQGTTW
+147 AANDWEGTTW
-157 VFNEAPGYFVSVA
+157 VFTKAPGYFVSAA

-183 DSKLITLPKAT
+183 DSKVITLPKAT
-194 NKLRFRVLRTIT
+194 NKLRFRVLGTASPEG
-206 NNNDG
+206 DG
-211 ANDPSGSY
+211 ANDPSGLY
-219 PFFTMGEFY
+219 PFFALGEFY
-228 LYDAE
+228 LYDAD
-233 GNKVELTAE
+233 GNQVTLTADK
-242 NFKTNA
+242 FKTNA
-248 QETQSSSDKTNTVA
+248 QETTEGPISA
-262 NLCDGNKA
+262 ICDGDKA
-270 TCFHSS
+270 THFHSS
-276 YNTTPNTYHYIEVTL
+276 YNSTPNTYHYIEVTL
-291 PSAMQSFKFS
+291 PTAMQSFKFS
-301 FDARDNKA
+301 FDARKNFR
-309 NVPAIIQVFD
+309 NVPAIIQVLD
-319 DEAIAKADV
+319 DDAIAVADA
-328 EDQVLQARPS
+328 EDKVLQARQS
-338 LQSLYNSTNY
+338 LQSLYNSTGY
-348 SIGTNY
+348 GIGTGY
-354 QQYTF
+354 QQYTY
-359 NGDESAYASYTS
+359 NGDANVYTS

-391 VNTAKTNL
+391 VNTAKSNL
-399 ENAAADKFTINT
+399 ENAAVADKFTINT

-418 RIRATSSA
+418 RIRATNTA

-431 YLTSDLS
+431 FLTSDLS
-438 DVEGKTARAALVSG
+438 DVEGKTIRAALVSG
-452 KNSAAESIFYYKDQ
+452 ANNAANSIFYYKDK

-483 LGYKGI
+483 LGYNGI
-489 VDGTA
+489 TDGTE

-502 ATSEY
+502 ANGEY

-513 NKGNRKLYANE
+513 KKGNRKLYTNV
-524 SGGKYYT
+524 SGSKYYT
-531 DAWSVDGNHNRCR
+531 DAWSVDANHNRCR

-560 GYATLYAPVALTIPE
+560 GYATLYAPVALTIPK

-605 IEAAKGNYNF
+605 IEAAEGTYNF
-615 AITTTEATATSD
+615 AITTTDATAKSD

-647 KTDAEGVGFFKL
+647 KTDAQGVGFFKL

-667 GGRAYYVAPN
+667 GGRAYYVATN
-677 GGAAAYLFNGNVTGL
+677 GGAAAAYLFNGNVTGL

-712 KVAKAVKGGLYIKN
+712 KVAKALKGGLYIKN

>member
-27 NTGAEAYAKAYVV
+27 NTGGEAYANAYVV
-40 GSYNRGGY
+40 ASYNRGGS
-48 LAQSGDNLK
+48 LAQSNADLK
-57 HIAHSTY
+57 HNAQSAY
-64 TYWFLQKGTAEGSVQ
+64 TYWFLQNGSAEGSVKF
-79 LINVRTG
+79 INVRTG
-86 KGISVNAADGSFN
+86 KGIATNFSVGDNA
-99 LAGTTADLYVL
+99 ADLYVL
-110 GNNFNNDGLCIS
+110 PNGVNDKGLSIS
-122 KANPISE
+122 NASTIKT
-129 NSCIDARNDGDGC
+129 NSCIDAQGNNACGQWAPNAGD
-142 GVYDP
+142 
-147 RKNDWQGTTW
+147 WEGTTW
-157 VFNEAPGYFVSVA
+157 VFTKAPGYFVSAA

-183 DSKLITLPKAT
+183 DSKVITLPKAT
-194 NKLRFRVLRTIT
+194 NKLRFRVLSTIT
-206 NNNDG
+206 IGDGGIND
-211 ANDPSGSY
+211 ASGLY

-228 LYDAE
+228 LYDAD
-233 GNKVELTAE
+233 GNKVTLTAD

-248 QETQSSSDKTNTVA
+248 QEASTTYGDNQNTVA
-262 NLCDGNKA
+262 HLCDGNKA
-270 TCFHSS
+270 TCFHSTYS
-276 YNTTPNTYHYIEVTL
+276 ATPNTYHYIEVTL

-301 FDARDNKA
+301 FDARNNKC
-309 NVPAIIQVFD
+309 NVPAMIQVLD
-319 DEAIAKADV
+319 DDAIAVADA
-328 EDQVLQARPS
+328 EDKVLQARMP
-338 LQSLYNSTNY
+338 LQSLYNSTGY
-348 SIGTNY
+348 GIGTGY
-354 QQYTF
+354 QQYTYD
-359 NGDESAYASYTS
+359 GDANVYTS

-383 SGAVTLDE
+383 AVNLTVDE

-399 ENAAADKFTINT
+399 ENAAVADKFTINT

-426 HAGMP
+426 DAGMP

-438 DVEGKTARAALVSG
+438 DVEKMTTRAALVSG
-452 KNSAAESIFYYKDQ
+452 ANDAANSIFYYKDQ

-473 GYKATLDDVS
+473 GYKATS
-483 LGYKGI
+483 NSNFLGYNGI
-489 VDGTA
+489 ADGTV

-502 ATSEY
+502 SHGEY
-507 NVVYNT
+507 NVVY
-513 NKGNRKLYANE
+513 KASDGANRKLYAQV

-531 DAWSVDGNHNRCR
+531 DAYDGNHNRCR
-544 FWLEK
+544 FWIENVTK
-549 VNSLP
+549 LP

-560 GYATLYAPVALTIPE
+560 GYATLYAPVALTIPQ

-582 SFADSKVTLTP
+582 SFADNKVTLTP

-605 IEAAKGNYNF
+605 IEAAEGTYNF

-647 KTDAEGVGFFKL
+647 KTDAQGVGFFKL
-659 NSTDRAIK
+659 NSTDREIK

-677 GGAAAYLFNGNVTGL
+677 GGAAAAYLFNGNVTGL

-712 KVAKAVKGGLYIKN
+712 KVAKVVKGGLYIKN

>member
-27 NTGAEAYAKAYVV
+27 NTGGEAYAKAYVA
-40 GSYNRGGY
+40 GSYNRGGF

-57 HIAHSTY
+57 HIAQSAY
-64 TYWFLQKGTAEGSVQ
+64 TYWFLQNGTAEGSVQ

-110 GNNFNNDGLCIS
+110 GHQYNSEGFSIS
-122 KANPISE
+122 KTNPIGT

-147 RKNDWQGTTW
+147 RDNDWDGTTW
-157 VFNEAPGYFVSVA
+157 VFNEAPGYFVSAA
-170 QGLVPVTTEQYHF
+170 QGLEPATTGQYHF
-183 DSKLITLPKAT
+183 DSKVITLSKPT
-194 NKLRFRVLRTIT
+194 SKLRFRVVGTVQGK
-206 NNNDG
+206 NG
-211 ANDPSGSY
+211 GGPNDPSGLY
-219 PFFTMGEFY
+219 PFFTMAEFY

-233 GNKVELTAE
+233 GNKVALTAD

-248 QETQSSSDKTNTVA
+248 QETVSNSDKVNTVA
-262 NLCDGNKA
+262 HLCDDDKE
-270 TCFHSS
+270 TIFHSS

-291 PSAMQSFKFS
+291 PTAMQSFKFS
-301 FDARDNKA
+301 FDGRSTAT
-309 NVPAIIQVFD
+309 NVPAMIQIFD
-319 DEAIAKADV
+319 DDAIAKANV
-328 EDQVLQARPS
+328 EDQVLQGRPS

-348 SIGTNY
+348 TFGSNY
-354 QQYTF
+354 QQYTY
-359 NGDESAYASYTS
+359 NGDQSEFTS
-371 ARTAANDVLQKY
+371 ARAAVNEVLSKY

-391 VNTAKTNL
+391 FNTAKTNL
-399 ENAAADKFTINT
+399 ESAVAKATLNT

-426 HAGMP
+426 DAGMP

-438 DVEGKTARAALVSG
+438 DVEKMTTRAALVSG
-452 KNSAAESIFYYKDQ
+452 ANNAANSIFYYKDQ

-473 GYKATLDDVS
+473 GYKATSNSNV
-483 LGYKGI
+483 LGYNGI
-489 VDGTA
+489 ADGTV

-502 ATSEY
+502 GKGEY
-507 NVVYNT
+507 NVFFN
-513 NKGNRKLYANE
+513 NGGRKLYTQV
-524 SGGKYYT
+524 SGGKYFT
-531 DAWSVDGNHNRCR
+531 DAIGANDSHNRCR

-560 GYATLYAPVALTIPE
+560 GYATLYAPVALTIPK

-582 SFADSKVTLTP
+582 SFADNKVTLTP

-605 IEAAKGNYNF
+605 IEAAEGTYNF

-647 KTDAEGVGFFKL
+647 KTDAQGVGFFKL
-659 NSTDRAIK
+659 NSTDREIK

>member
-13 VASSSALAQTKPVV
+13 VTSSSALAQTKPVV
-27 NTGAEAYAKAYVV
+27 NTGGEAYANAYVV
-40 GSYNRGGY
+40 ASYNRGGS
-48 LAQSGDNLK
+48 LAQSNADLK
-57 HIAHSTY
+57 HNAQSAY
-64 TYWFLQKGTAEGSVQ
+64 TYWFLKNGSAEGSVKF
-79 LINVRTG
+79 INVRTG
-86 KGISVNAADGSFN
+86 KGIATNFSVGDNA
-99 LAGTTADLYVL
+99 ADLYVL
-110 GNNFNNDGLCIS
+110 PNGVNDKGLSIS
-122 KANPISE
+122 NASTIKTS
-129 NSCIDARNDGDGC
+129 SCIDAQGDNAC
-142 GVYDP
+142 GQWQP
-147 RKNDWQGTTW
+147 AANDWEGTTW
-157 VFNEAPGYFVSVA
+157 VFTKAPGYFVSAA

-183 DSKLITLPKAT
+183 DSKVITLPKAT
-194 NKLRFRVLRTIT
+194 NKLRFRVLSTIT
-206 NNNDG
+206 RDNGGLID
-211 ANDPSGSY
+211 ASGLY

-228 LYDAE
+228 LYDAD
-233 GNKVELTAE
+233 GNKVTLTAD

-248 QETQSSSDKTNTVA
+248 QETSTRYGDNQNTVA
-262 NLCDGNKA
+262 HLCDGDKA
-270 TCFHSS
+270 TCFHSTYS
-276 YNTTPNTYHYIEVTL
+276 ATPNTYHYIEVTL
-291 PSAMQSFKFS
+291 PKAMQSFKFS

-309 NVPAIIQVFD
+309 NVPAMIQVLD
-319 DEAIAKADV
+319 DDAITVADA
-328 EDQVLQARPS
+328 EDKVLQVRMP
-338 LQSLYNSTNY
+338 LVTLYNSTNY
-348 SIGTNY
+348 GLGTGY
-354 QQYTF
+354 QKYTYD
-359 NGDESAYASYTS
+359 GDANVYTS

-383 SGAVTLDE
+383 AVNLTVDE

-399 ENAAADKFTINT
+399 ENAAADASKFIINT

-426 HAGMP
+426 DAGMP

-438 DVEGKTARAALVSG
+438 DVEKKTDRAALVSG
-452 KNSAAESIFYYKDQ
+452 ANSAANSIFYYKDQ

-473 GYKATLDDVS
+473 GYKATINGAY

-489 VDGTA
+489 ADGA
-494 VTFKAATE
+494 EVTFKAASE
-502 ATSEY
+502 AKGEY
-507 NVVYNT
+507 NVVYKPSDNVD
-513 NKGNRKLYANE
+513 RKLYTQVSN
-524 SGGKYYT
+524 GKYFT
-531 DAWSVDGNHNRCR
+531 DAWAADKNHNRCR
-544 FWLEK
+544 FWLEAVK
-549 VNSLP
+549 SLP

-560 GYATLYAPVALTIPE
+560 GYATLFAPVALTIPQ

-582 SFADSKVTLTP
+582 TFADNKVTLTP

-605 IEAAKGNYNF
+605 IEAAEGTYNF

-627 LTGNVAT
+627 LRGDVAT

-647 KTDAEGVGFFKL
+647 KTDAQGVGFFKL
-659 NSTDRAIK
+659 NSTDREIK

>member
-27 NTGAEAYAKAYVV
+27 NTGGEAYAKAYVV
-40 GSYNRGGY
+40 GSYNRGGF
-48 LAQSGDNLK
+48 LTQKGSSLK
-57 HIAHSTY
+57 HTSQSAY
-64 TYWFLQKGTAEGSVQ
+64 NYWFLQNGTAEGSVKF
-79 LINVRTG
+79 INVRTG
-86 KGISVNAADGSFN
+86 KGIATDFSVGDNA
-99 LAGTTADLYVL
+99 ADLYVL
-110 GNNFNNDGLCIS
+110 PNSFTEEGLCIS
-122 KANPISE
+122 NASTIKTK
-129 NSCIDARNDGDGC
+129 SCIDASNQNDGC
-142 GVYDP
+142 GQYAP
-147 RKNDWQGTTW
+147 IENDWDGTTW
-157 VFNEAPGYFVSVA
+157 VFNEAPGYFVSAA

-183 DSKLITLPKAT
+183 DSKVITLPKAT
-194 NKLRFRVLRTIT
+194 SKLRFRVLNTVT
-206 NNNDG
+206 GNGDG
-211 ANDPSGSY
+211 ANDPSGLY

-228 LYDAE
+228 LYDAD
-233 GNKVELTAE
+233 GNQVKLTAD

-248 QETQSSSDKTNTVA
+248 QETAEGPISA
-262 NLCDGNKA
+262 ICDGDKA
-270 TCFHSS
+270 THFHSS
-276 YNTTPNTYHYIEVTL
+276 YNSTPNTYHYIEVTL
-291 PSAMQSFKFS
+291 PTAMQSFKFS
-301 FDARDNKA
+301 FDARANKA

-418 RIRATSSA
+418 RIRATNTA
-426 HAGMP
+426 HTGMP

-438 DVEGKTARAALVSG
+438 TVEGKTVRAAFVSG
-452 KNSAAESIFYYKDQ
+452 ANSAANSIFYYKDK

-507 NVVYNT
+507 NVVYNAGS
-513 NKGNRKLYANE
+513 KGNRKLYANE
-524 SGGKYYT
+524 SGGKYFT

-549 VNSLP
+549 VTSLP

-605 IEAAKGNYNF
+605 IEAAEGTYNF

-627 LTGNVAT
+627 LRGDVAT

-647 KTDAEGVGFFKL
+647 KTDAQGVGFFKL
-659 NSTDRAIK
+659 NSSDREIK

-677 GGAAAYLFNGNVTGL
+677 GGAAAAYLFNGNVTGL

>member
-27 NTGAEAYAKAYVV
+27 NTGGEAYAKAYVA
-40 GSYNRGGY
+40 GSYNRGGF

-57 HIAHSTY
+57 HIAQSAY
-64 TYWFLQKGTAEGSVQ
+64 TYWFLQNGTAEGSVQ

-86 KGISVNAADGSFN
+86 KGISVNAADGTFN
-99 LAGTTADLYVL
+99 LAGTTADLYLL
-110 GNNFNNDGLCIS
+110 GHNYNSDGLCIS
-122 KANPISE
+122 KTNPISNE
-129 NSCIDARNDGDGC
+129 SCIDARNDGDGC
-142 GVYDP
+142 GKYDP
-147 RKNDWQGTTW
+147 RDDDWDGTTW
-157 VFNEAPGYFVSVA
+157 VFNEAPGYFVSAA
-170 QGLVPVTTEQYHF
+170 QGLEPATTGQYHF
-183 DSKLITLPKAT
+183 DSKVITLSKPT
-194 NKLRFRVLRTIT
+194 NKLRFRVVGTVQGK
-206 NNNDG
+206 NG
-211 ANDPSGSY
+211 GGPNDPSGLY
-219 PFFTMGEFY
+219 PFFTMAEFY
-228 LYDAE
+228 LYDAD
-233 GNKVELTAE
+233 GNKVNLTAD

-248 QETQSSSDKTNTVA
+248 QETQSESDKTNTVA
-262 NLCDGNKA
+262 HLCDGDM
-270 TCFHSS
+270 TTIFHSS

-291 PSAMQSFKFS
+291 PEAMQSFKFS
-301 FDARDNKA
+301 FDGRSTATNI
-309 NVPAIIQVFD
+309 PAMIQVFD
-319 DEAIAKADV
+319 DDAIKAADV
-328 EDQVLQARPS
+328 EDQVLQGRPS

-348 SIGTNY
+348 TFGSNY
-354 QQYTF
+354 QQYTYSGEQSEF
-359 NGDESAYASYTS
+359 TS
-371 ARTAANDVLQKY
+371 ARAAVNEVLSKY

-391 VNTAKTNL
+391 FNTAKTNL
-399 ENAAADKFTINT
+399 ESAVAKATINT

-418 RIRATSSA
+418 RIRATRSA
-426 HAGMP
+426 DNGMP

-438 DVEGKTARAALVSG
+438 DVEKMTTRAALVSG
-452 KNSAAESIFYYKDQ
+452 ANDAANSIFYYKDQ

-473 GYKATLDDVS
+473 GYKATS
-483 LGYKGI
+483 NSNFLGYNGI
-489 VDGTA
+489 ADGTV

-502 ATSEY
+502 ARDEY
-507 NVVYNT
+507 NVFFN
-513 NKGNRKLYANE
+513 NGDRKLYTQV
-524 SGGKYYT
+524 SDGKYYT
-531 DAWSVDGNHNRCR
+531 DAYGKDGNHNRCR

-549 VNSLP
+549 VTSLP

-560 GYATLYAPVALTIPE
+560 GYATLYAPVALTIPQ

-605 IEAAKGNYNF
+605 IEAAEGTYNF

-627 LTGNVAT
+627 LRGDVAT

-647 KTDAEGVGFFKL
+647 KTDAQGVGFFKL

-712 KVAKAVKGGLYIKN
+712 KVAKALKGGLYIKN

>member
-27 NTGAEAYAKAYVV
+27 NTGGEAYANAYVV
-40 GSYNRGGY
+40 ASYNRGGS
-48 LAQSGDNLK
+48 LAQSNADLK
-57 HIAHSTY
+57 HNAQSAY
-64 TYWFLQKGTAEGSVQ
+64 TYWFLKNGSAEGSVKF
-79 LINVRTG
+79 INVRTG
-86 KGISVNAADGSFN
+86 KGIATNFSVGDNA
-99 LAGTTADLYVL
+99 ADLYVL
-110 GNNFNNDGLCIS
+110 PNGVNDKGLSIS
-122 KANPISE
+122 NASTIKTS
-129 NSCIDARNDGDGC
+129 SCIDAQGDNAC
-142 GVYDP
+142 GQWQP
-147 RKNDWQGTTW
+147 AANDWEGTTW
-157 VFNEAPGYFVSVA
+157 VFTKAPGYFVSAA

-183 DSKLITLPKAT
+183 DSKVITLPKAT
-194 NKLRFRVLRTIT
+194 NKLRFRVLSTIT
-206 NNNDG
+206 RDNGGLID
-211 ANDPSGSY
+211 ASGLY

-228 LYDAE
+228 LYDAD
-233 GNKVELTAE
+233 GNKVTLTAD

-248 QETQSSSDKTNTVA
+248 QETSTRYGDNQNTVA
-262 NLCDGNKA
+262 HLCDGDKA
-270 TCFHSS
+270 TCFHSTYS
-276 YNTTPNTYHYIEVTL
+276 ATPNTYHYIEVTL
-291 PSAMQSFKFS
+291 PKAMQSFKFS

-309 NVPAIIQVFD
+309 NVPAMIQVLD
-319 DEAIAKADV
+319 DDAITVADA
-328 EDQVLQARPS
+328 EDKVLQARMP
-338 LQSLYNSTNY
+338 LVTLYNSTNY
-348 SIGTNY
+348 GLGTGY
-354 QQYTF
+354 QKYTYD
-359 NGDESAYASYTS
+359 GDANVYTS

-383 SGAVTLDE
+383 AVNLTVDE

-399 ENAAADKFTINT
+399 ENAAADASKFIINT

-426 HAGMP
+426 DAGMP

-438 DVEGKTARAALVSG
+438 DVEKKTDRAALVSG
-452 KNSAAESIFYYKDQ
+452 ANSAANSIFYYKDQ

-473 GYKATLDDVS
+473 GYKATS
-483 LGYKGI
+483 NSNFLGYNGI
-489 VDGTA
+489 ADGA
-494 VTFKAATE
+494 EVTFKAASE
-502 ATSEY
+502 AKGEY
-507 NVVYNT
+507 NVVYKPSDNVD
-513 NKGNRKLYANE
+513 RKLYTQVSN
-524 SGGKYYT
+524 GKYFT
-531 DAWSVDGNHNRCR
+531 DAWAADKNHNRCR
-544 FWLEK
+544 FWLEA

-560 GYATLYAPVALTIPE
+560 GYATLYAPVALTIPQ

-582 SFADSKVTLTP
+582 TFADNNVTLTP

-605 IEAAKGNYNF
+605 IEAAEGTYNF
-615 AITTTEATATSD
+615 VITTTDATAKSD

-647 KTDAEGVGFFKL
+647 KTDAQGVGFFKL

-677 GGAAAYLFNGNVTGL
+677 AGAAAYLFNGNVTGL
-692 EAIKTALNDAN
+692 EAIKTALSDAN

>member
-1 MKKITTLLLLCT
+1 M
-13 VASSSALAQTKPVV
+13 ASSSALAQTKPVV

-206 NNNDG
+206 NSNDG

-228 LYDAE
+228 LYDAD
-233 GNKVELTAE
+233 GNQVKLTAE
-242 NFKTNA
+242 KFKTNA

-319 DEAIAKADV
+319 DEAIVKADV
-328 EDQVLQARPS
+328 EDQVLQGRPS
-338 LQSLYNSTNY
+338 LRSYYNSTNLDF
-348 SIGTNY
+348 GTDY
-354 QQYTF
+354 QQYTYSGEQSEF
-359 NGDESAYASYTS
+359 TS
-371 ARTAANDVLQKY
+371 ARTAVNNLLQKY
-383 SGAVTLDE
+383 SGAVTVEE
-391 VNTAKTNL
+391 VNAAKTNL
-399 ENAAADKFTINT
+399 ESAVAKATLNT

-418 RIRATSSA
+418 RIRATRSA
-426 HAGMP
+426 HQGMP

-452 KNSAAESIFYYKDQ
+452 ANNAANSIFYYKDQ

-507 NVVYNT
+507 NVVYNAGK
-513 NKGNRKLYANE
+513 KGNRKLYTNV
-524 SGGKYYT
+524 SGDKYYT
-531 DAWSVDGNHNRCR
+531 DAWSVDGNDNRCR

-549 VNSLP
+549 VQSLP

-582 SFADSKVTLTP
+582 SFADNKVTLTP

-605 IEAAKGNYNF
+605 IEAAEGNYNF

-627 LTGNVAT
+627 LRGDVAT

-647 KTDAEGVGFFKL
+647 KTDAQGVGFFKL
-659 NSTDRAIK
+659 NSTDREIK

-677 GGAAAYLFNGNVTGL
+677 GGAAAYLFNGNITGL

>member
-1 MKKITTLLLLCT
+1 MLLCT

-27 NTGAEAYAKAYVV
+27 NTGGEAYAEAYVV
-40 GSYNRGGY
+40 GSYNRGGS
-48 LAQSGDNLK
+48 LTQSGSSLK
-57 HIAHSTY
+57 HTSQSAY
-64 TYWFLQKGTAEGSVQ
+64 TYWFLQNGSAEGSMKF
-79 LINVRTG
+79 INVRTG
-86 KGISVNAADGSFN
+86 KGIATNFSVGDNA
-99 LAGTTADLYVL
+99 ADLYVL
-110 GNNFNNDGLCIS
+110 ANGVNDKGLSIS
-122 KANPISE
+122 NASTIKES
-129 NSCIDARNDGDGC
+129 SCIDAQGNNAC
-142 GVYDP
+142 GQWQP
-147 RKNDWQGTTW
+147 AANDWEGTTW
-157 VFNEAPGYFVSVA
+157 VFTKAPGYFVSAA

-183 DSKLITLPKAT
+183 DSKVITLPKAT
-194 NKLRFRVLRTIT
+194 NKLRFRVLGTASPEG
-206 NNNDG
+206 DG
-211 ANDPSGSY
+211 ANDPSGLY
-219 PFFTMGEFY
+219 PFFALGEFY
-228 LYDAE
+228 LYDAD
-233 GNKVELTAE
+233 GNQVILTADK
-242 NFKTNA
+242 FKTNA
-248 QETQSSSDKTNTVA
+248 QETTEGPISA
-262 NLCDGNKA
+262 ICDGDKA
-270 TCFHSS
+270 THFHSS
-276 YNTTPNTYHYIEVTL
+276 YNSTPNTYHYIEVTL
-291 PSAMQSFKFS
+291 PTAMQSFKFS
-301 FDARDNKA
+301 FDARKNFR
-309 NVPAIIQVFD
+309 NVPAIIQVLD
-319 DEAIAKADV
+319 DDAIAAADA
-328 EDQVLQARPS
+328 EDNVLQARQS
-338 LQSLYNSTNY
+338 LQSLYNSTGY
-348 SIGTNY
+348 GIGTGY
-354 QQYTF
+354 QQYTY
-359 NGDESAYASYTS
+359 NGDANVYTS
-371 ARTAANDVLQKY
+371 ARTVANDVLQKY
-383 SGAVTLDE
+383 AVNLTVDE
-391 VNTAKTNL
+391 VNAAKTNL
-399 ENAAADKFTINT
+399 ENAALADKFTINT

-418 RIRATSSA
+418 RIRATNTA

-431 YLTSDLS
+431 FLTSDLS
-438 DVEGKTARAALVSG
+438 DVEGKTIRAALVSG
-452 KNSAAESIFYYKDQ
+452 ANNAANSIFYYKDK

-489 VDGTA
+489 TDGTE

-502 ATSEY
+502 ANGEY

-513 NKGNRKLYANE
+513 KKGNRKLYTNV
-524 SGGKYYT
+524 SGSKYYT
-531 DAWSVDGNHNRCR
+531 DAWSVDANHNRCR

-549 VNSLP
+549 VTSLP

-605 IEAAKGNYNF
+605 IEAAEGTYNF

-627 LTGNVAT
+627 LRGDVAT

-647 KTDAEGVGFFKL
+647 KTDAQGVGFFKL

-677 GGAAAYLFNGNVTGL
+677 GGAAAYLFNGNITGL

>member
-27 NTGAEAYAKAYVV
+27 NTGGEAYAKAYVV
-40 GSYNRGGY
+40 ASYNRGGS
-48 LAQSGDNLK
+48 LAQSNADLK
-57 HIAHSTY
+57 HTSQSAY
-64 TYWFLQKGTAEGSVQ
+64 TYWFLQNGSAEGSVKF
-79 LINVRTG
+79 INVRTG
-86 KGISVNAADGSFN
+86 KGIATNFSVGDNA
-99 LAGTTADLYVL
+99 ADLYVL
-110 GNNFNNDGLCIS
+110 ANGVNEEGLSIS
-122 KANPISE
+122 NASTIKT
-129 NSCIDARNDGDGC
+129 NSCIDAQGNNAC
-142 GVYDP
+142 GQWQP
-147 RKNDWQGTTW
+147 AANDWEGTTW
-157 VFNEAPGYFVSVA
+157 VFTKAPGYFVSAA

-183 DSKLITLPKAT
+183 DSKVIKLPKAT
-194 NKLRFRVLRTIT
+194 NKLRFRVLSTIT
-206 NNNDG
+206 IGNGGIND
-211 ANDPSGSY
+211 ASGLY

-228 LYDAE
+228 LYDAD
-233 GNKVELTAE
+233 GNKIELTADK
-242 NFKTNA
+242 FTTNA
-248 QETQSSSDKTNTVA
+248 QETSTTYGDNQNTVA

-270 TCFHSS
+270 TCFHSTYS
-276 YNTTPNTYHYIEVTL
+276 ATPNTYHYIEVTL

-301 FDARDNKA
+301 FDARNNKC
-309 NVPAIIQVFD
+309 NVPAMIQVLD
-319 DEAIAKADV
+319 DDAIAVADA
-328 EDQVLQARPS
+328 EDKVLQARMP
-338 LQSLYNSTNY
+338 LQSLYNSTGY
-348 SIGTNY
+348 GIGTGY
-354 QQYTF
+354 QQYTYD
-359 NGDESAYASYTS
+359 GDANVYTS

-383 SGAVTLDE
+383 AVNLTVDE

-399 ENAAADKFTINT
+399 ENAAVADKFTINT

-418 RIRATSSA
+418 RIRATNTA
-426 HAGMP
+426 HTGMP

-438 DVEGKTARAALVSG
+438 DVEGNTARAALVSG
-452 KNSAAESIFYYKDQ
+452 ANDAANSIFCYKDQ

-473 GYKATLDDVS
+473 GYKATS
-483 LGYKGI
+483 NSNFLGYNGI
-489 VDGTA
+489 ADGTV

-502 ATSEY
+502 SHGEY
-507 NVVYNT
+507 NVVY
-513 NKGNRKLYANE
+513 KASDGANRKLYAQVSN
-524 SGGKYYT
+524 SKYYT
-531 DAWSVDGNHNRCR
+531 DAYDVNKNHNRCR
-544 FWLEK
+544 FWLEA
-549 VNSLP
+549 VTSLP

-560 GYATLYAPVALTIPE
+560 GYATLYAPVALTIPQ

-582 SFADSKVTLTP
+582 SFADNKVTLTP

-605 IEAAKGNYNF
+605 IEAAEGTYNF

-627 LTGNVAT
+627 LRGDVAT

-647 KTDAEGVGFFKL
+647 KTDAQGVGFFKL
-659 NSTDRAIK
+659 NSTDREIK